1 MVLATMEVLIAICW
15 RQTVCWTAV
24 QLAAARVE
32 RCYLHCD
39 RQSVIVIDWREF
51 LDALQDQQEWEPKTL
66 RTPRR
71 HAATTLYVISSDSEV
86 LNLEEETT
94 AARRRNQRWA
104 EIAEQMTAC
113 RCRQRLPAA

>member
-39 RQSVIVIDWREF
+39 RQSVIVIDW
-51 LDALQDQQEWEPKTL
+51 K
-66 RTPRR
+66 
-71 HAATTLYVISSDSEV
+71 
-86 LNLEEETT
+86 
-94 AARRRNQRWA
+94 
-104 EIAEQMTAC
+104 
-113 RCRQRLPAA
+113 